1 MKLSRY
7 FQEKLSETI
16 RYKRGEGGTGG
27 RKGGG
32 DGNGVAAKRND
43 GEGDSGEFGEAVYC
57 RRHTGKSQVLFDKNE
72 KMTINEEASQA
83 KVSESDN
90 GKIDPRASST
100 TGDASYISIAEIFD
114 FVKRNG
120 GKFES
125 GSKNP
130 VYFNPKPVNPAFL
143 NEDGMP
149 KVFYHGT
156 DEEWTTDD
164 RRPTTYDIFKNVNQ
178 CGEKEFS

>member
-1 MKLSRY
+1 MNGNLMERFY
-7 FQEKLSETI
+7 LETPSLE
-16 RYKRGEGGTGG
+16 R
-27 RKGGG
+27 
-32 DGNGVAAKRND
+32 
-43 GEGDSGEFGEAVYC
+43 
-57 RRHTGKSQVLFDKNE
+57 KNE
-72 KMTINEEASQA
+72 IIDYTHEEIEKEATQA
-83 KVSESDN
+83 KVPTDESILN
-90 GKIDPRASST
+90 PRTNST
-100 TGDASYISIAEIFD
+100 AGDASSISIAEIFD

-130 VYFNPKPVNPAFL
+130 VYFNSKPVNTAFL

-164 RRPTTYDIFKNVNQ
+164 RRPMTYDLSKNVNQ
-178 CGEKEFS
+178 CGEKEFT

>member
-1 MKLSRY
+1 
-7 FQEKLSETI
+7 
-16 RYKRGEGGTGG
+16 
-27 RKGGG
+27 
-32 DGNGVAAKRND
+32 
-43 GEGDSGEFGEAVYC
+43 
-57 RRHTGKSQVLFDKNE
+57 
-72 KMTINEEASQA
+72 MTINEEASQA

-100 TGDASYISIAEIFD
+100 TGDASYISIAEICD